1 MPTGE
6 IQDIITESLCEVMH
20 AISFWQYL
28 FILLPTGE
36 ILLSLASLEARWPW
50 TRWIYIATAFNHS
63 FPTHT
68 LAPKLQQKT
77 RFIDHTD
84 FIPEEWV
91 LCVCLCLCDLS
102 LEHSQ
107 SGSCVCG
114 FVTWAQ
120 SLGRDCSSIKKF
132 RGTPSQTLPD
142 QSDIT
147 QI

>member
-102 LEHSQ
+102 LEHWQSGCCVCVCVCLCDLSLEHSQ

-114 FVTWAQ
+114 FVT
-120 SLGRDCSSIKKF
+120 
-132 RGTPSQTLPD
+132 
-142 QSDIT
+142 
-147 QI
+147 

>member
-91 LCVCLCLCDLS
+91 LCVWICLCDLSLEHWQSGSCVCVCVCLCDLS

-114 FVTWAQ
+114 FVT
-120 SLGRDCSSIKKF
+120 
-132 RGTPSQTLPD
+132 
-142 QSDIT
+142 
-147 QI
+147 